1 MPDIARLRFLWQH
14 LRQRLWWRPAVWS
27 VAAVLAALG
36 SALAD
41 AWVPAEWLPPLQE
54 DLVSDLLRIMATSML
69 AVSTFS
75 LSVLA
80 SAYAS
85 AASAGTPRATRLVVA
100 DPQSQNSVA
109 VFLASFIF
117 SIVGVVALG
126 TGRYGPAGRMAL
138 FVCAVGVLSWVVVA
152 FMRYIDVLSRIGRV
166 SHTIATVERA
176 TLAALRG
183 AMRYPLAGA
192 AVEASAGAGA
202 RAVLAQETGHVQ
214 FIDIE
219 ALQQLAQRLDAQV
232 HVAAHVGDLVHPSAP
247 LAWLRATD
255 AAADEAS
262 LADLRRAFVIGPERS
277 IEQDP
282 AYGLIVLAEI
292 AERALSPSVND
303 PGTAIAVIGSQV
315 RLMIAGL
322 AQAPDPDAPRF
333 DRVSTSAGRPEAL
346 VALAFEPIAR
356 CAVGQTE
363 VMVQLLHHLDAL
375 CRNAPPGFGVASRD
389 LVSRVLARAERGG
402 ADREDLTR
410 WHDEARTLGLL
421 DGGARSHGTGHAA
434 IRRSSEAVE

>member
-1 MPDIARLRFLWQH
+1 MDRLRFLWQR
-14 LRQRLWWRPAVWS
+14 LRQQLWWRPAVWS
-27 VAAVLAALG
+27 AAAVLAALA

-41 AWVPAEWLPPLQE
+41 AWVPTDWLPSLQD

-69 AVSTFS
+69 AVSTFA

-100 DPQSQNSVA
+100 DPQSQKAVA

-138 FVCAVGVLSWVVVA
+138 FVCAVVVLAWVVVA

-176 TLAALRG
+176 TLMALQQ
-183 AMRYPLAGA
+183 AMRRPLAGA
-192 AVEASAGAGA
+192 VVAASAGTGA
-202 RAVLAQETGHVQ
+202 RPVLAQGTGHVQ
-214 FIDIE
+214 FVDIE
-219 ALQQLAQRLDAQV
+219 ALQQLAQRLDARI
-232 HVAAHVGDLVHPSAP
+232 HVTAHIGDLVHPSAP
-247 LAWLRATD
+247 LAWLLASE
-255 AAADEAS
+255 ASVDEAG
-262 LADLRRAFVIGPERS
+262 LADLRHAFVIGPERS
-277 IEQDP
+277 IEKDP

-292 AERALSPSVND
+292 AERALSPAVND

-322 AQAPDPDAPRF
+322 AEAPDRAAPRF
-333 DRVSTSAGRPEAL
+333 DRVSTAAAQPEAL
-346 VALAFEPIAR
+346 VALALEPIAR
-356 CAVGQTE
+356 CAAGQPA
-363 VMVQLLHHLDAL
+363 VMMQLLRHLDAL
-375 CRNAPPGFGVASRD
+375 CKNAPPSFGVAARA
-389 LVSRVLARAERGG
+389 LVQRVLARAERGG
-402 ADREDLTR
+402 ADREDLAR
-410 WHDEARTLGLL
+410 WHEEARSLGLL
-421 DGGARSHGTGHAA
+421 DGGAH
-434 IRRSSEAVE
+434 